1 MTSIKMTAV
10 NIASRKRP
18 ILGQAEA
25 QLDLDPV
32 FIGESLY
39 GILECHHGKNGERK
53 WYGRKNIYGFH
64 KEEAPMLEDFIVANN
79 LEPLHKILLP
89 MEKCGSYDSKCLQVM
104 YYLEWN

>member
-10 NIASRKRP
+10 NIASRKRS

-39 GILECHHGKNGERK
+39 GILECHHGKDGERK

-79 LEPLHKILLP
+79 LESLHKILLP
-89 MEKCGSYDSKCLQVM
+89 MEKCGSYDSKRLQVM